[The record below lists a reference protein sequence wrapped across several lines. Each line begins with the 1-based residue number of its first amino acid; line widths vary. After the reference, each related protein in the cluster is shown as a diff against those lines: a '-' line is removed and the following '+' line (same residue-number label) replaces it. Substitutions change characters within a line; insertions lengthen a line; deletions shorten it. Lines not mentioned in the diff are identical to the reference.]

1 MPWHRHGKE
10 EMMFSIAFV
19 VVSLFQDMVGIAML
33 YPVER
38 LPFVVG
44 QIFLKDSAY
53 ARSYSKIDFLTFMKA

>member
-1 MPWHRHGKE
+1 
-10 EMMFSIAFV
+10 MFSIAFV